1 MVISPKIKMFRAQV
15 SKNNVGRVVNIAE
28 LIYHTTVRQLRKSH
42 GNAMVGLITN
52 MLQATILVAVFYV
65 MFSILGL
72 RSSALRGDFL
82 LYIMSGIF
90 LYLTHTKAVAAVVGA
105 EGPASPIMQHA
116 PMNTVIS
123 ICSAALAVLYIQV
136 LSLAVILTIYYSV
149 KTHFEIMNPVAAMAM
164 LLLAWFSGVAVGLVF
179 LALKPWFPGF
189 VNIATTIYMRA
200 NMIASGKM
208 FLANTL
214 NAKILA
220 LFSWNPLFHCIDQSR
235 GFTFI
240 NYNPHNSSIIY
251 PVFLSLALMM
261 IGLMGEFFTRKHAS
275 ISWNARR

>member
-1 MVISPKIKMFRAQV
+1 MFRAQV

-72 RSSALRGDFL
+72 RSSAVRGDFL

-116 PMNTVIS
+116 PMNT
-123 ICSAALAVLYIQV
+123 ARG
-136 LSLAVILTIYYSV
+136 LSL
-149 KTHFEIMNPVAAMAM
+149 
-164 LLLAWFSGVAVGLVF
+164 
-179 LALKPWFPGF
+179 
-189 VNIATTIYMRA
+189 
-200 NMIASGKM
+200 
-208 FLANTL
+208 
-214 NAKILA
+214 
-220 LFSWNPLFHCIDQSR
+220 
-235 GFTFI
+235 
-240 NYNPHNSSIIY
+240 
-251 PVFLSLALMM
+251 
-261 IGLMGEFFTRKHAS
+261 
-275 ISWNARR
+275 